1 MEGGTMRLS
10 SKTLE
15 ATAEIIT
22 GNSQLSPYQTLWQT
36 TTFFRNFGERD
47 IHPNS
52 GAPSRFSYAFEK
64 LEKFNDT
71 DTIAKIICASLQFWE
86 AKPALDPEKAAAH
99 LNKYLVQD
107 GYRLELEFASSHMNG
122 DKLEEYNPYF
132 ELRSLRTSVIET
144 VTLVRLSHDSINEH
158 VVKAR
163 RKVEGNDLAGA
174 IASSYTLVE
183 ELLKELLRE
192 TGTTFNENEGDI
204 RQLYTLAKGKLNLD
218 PKGESLENY
227 LKAILDGLQKQVGGL
242 FQLANKASDRHARR
256 YNPAKHHAK
265 LAVNAAFTLCEFLLE
280 SYEYQQSLVAKK
292 KTS

>member
-1 MEGGTMRLS
+1 M
-10 SKTLE
+10 
-15 ATAEIIT
+15 
-22 GNSQLSPYQTLWQT
+22 
-36 TTFFRNFGERD
+36 
-47 IHPNS
+47 
-52 GAPSRFSYAFEK
+52 
-64 LEKFNDT
+64 
-71 DTIAKIICASLQFWE
+71 
-86 AKPALDPEKAAAH
+86 PALDPEKAATH
-99 LNKYLVQD
+99 LNKYLAQD

-132 ELRSLRTSVIET
+132 EIRSLQTSVIET
-144 VTLVRLSHDSINEH
+144 ATLIRLSHDSINEH
-158 VVKAR
+158 VAKAR

-174 IASSYTLVE
+174 IASAYTLVE

-192 TGTTFNENEGDI
+192 TGTTFNENEGGI
-204 RQLYTLAKGKLNLD
+204 RQLYILVKGKLNLD

-280 SYEYQQSLVAKK
+280 SYEYQQALAAKK